1 MTQLTQNRRK
11 FLWSMGALSLTA
23 ISGSWAFSSSKKP
36 GKKVNKRDVIYS
48 LIEGK
53 VNEDYIPSAFFVHF
67 GEGFKTGDAA
77 VNRHLEY
84 FNSID
89 MDFVK
94 IQYEA
99 EFPLLKSVKKPEDW
113 ANMPFYKKDFYEKQ
127 LYVVK
132 ELVKKGKKL
141 APVIATLYSP
151 FMSAGHSVTGDVLT
165 EHLKMDPEKVKKGM
179 DIITESTLIFANEC
193 IKLGV
198 DGFLASTQGG
208 EGFRFKD
215 PSIFKEYVKPY
226 DLTVMNRINEACSCN
241 VLHICDYVGDYDDLS
256 PFVDYPGHIVNC
268 SMKVANNMLQPSN
281 IYRQFNKP
289 VFGGLEKRGPI
300 SQKSQF
306 TLTSSVKEVLK
317 NAPDRFILGAECAL
331 LGNIDWKQ
339 VRMVVDIA
347 HGAV

>member
-23 ISGSWAFSSSKKP
+23 ISGSWAFSSSKKA

-113 ANMPFYKKDFYEKQ
+113 AKMPFYKKDFYEKQ

-132 ELVKKGKKL
+132 ELVKKGKKQ

-256 PFVDYPGHIVNC
+256 P
-268 SMKVANNMLQPSN
+268 S
-281 IYRQFNKP
+281 
-289 VFGGLEKRGPI
+289 
-300 SQKSQF
+300 
-306 TLTSSVKEVLK
+306 
-317 NAPDRFILGAECAL
+317 
-331 LGNIDWKQ
+331 
-339 VRMVVDIA
+339 
-347 HGAV
+347 